1 MPIERP
7 FAFTSR
13 QMSATSFSG
22 RSCSAAAPA
31 IFSISTVVPTPR
43 RPAVYSESC
52 TATSSSTSTDST
64 SMPSARQ
71 SSAAISKFMTSPV

>member
-1 MPIERP
+1 MPIDRA

-13 QMSATSFSG
+13 QRSATSLSG
-22 RSCSAAAPA
+22 RRCSAAAPA
-31 IFSISTVVPTPR
+31 IFSISTVAPTPR

-52 TATSSSTSTDST
+52 TATSSSTTTDST
-64 SMPSARQ
+64 SVPSLRQ